1 MAYTIVKSDGQVLTT
16 IADGTLNA
24 NSTSLSL
31 PGRNYAGYGQYL
43 DTNFVHVTENFADTT
58 PPANPLRGQLW
69 FNTNANTLC
78 VCPADGTSNANAW
91 LTLAQSGSA
100 GTTTFGAVQ
109 VSGNL
114 TSNNITVTNGI
125 TADTITVRLA
135 TVTANATIANAG
147 ITNASIGTT
156 TTQTITTGGATTAGA
171 LTGTWTVTGGL
182 GGSTMLLQNGNL
194 IISNSGNFGIA
205 TDNYRYANGT
215 PISFAGT
222 YNDSNVSDYLT
233 GSNSVTRFSGAIAV
247 SSVTTANLTTG
258 ASGTAGQIT
267 GNWSLSSG
275 SRLIATYADLAER
288 YEADAVYEPGT
299 VVELG
304 GEKEVTAASELSE
317 QILGVVSNTAAYL
330 MNGAAGTDETHPAIA
345 LVGRLQVKVIGKV
358 AKHDRL
364 VSAGGGLARAA
375 TKEELT
381 LFNVVGRSL
390 SNKLDD
396 AVGTVEAVVS
406 VTK

>member
-1 MAYTIVKSDGQVLTT
+1 VKVQSKMQWC
-16 IADGTLNA
+16 
-24 NSTSLSL
+24 
-31 PGRNYAGYGQYL
+31 P
-43 DTNFVHVTENFADTT
+43 TE
-58 PPANPLRGQLW
+58 
-69 FNTNANTLC
+69 
-78 VCPADGTSNANAW
+78 
-91 LTLAQSGSA
+91 
-100 GTTTFGAVQ
+100 
-109 VSGNL
+109 
-114 TSNNITVTNGI
+114 
-125 TADTITVRLA
+125 
-135 TVTANATIANAG
+135 ANATIANASV
-147 ITNASIGTT
+147 TNAVIGTT
-156 TTQTITTGGATTAGA
+156 TTLAITAGSATTAGA

-182 GGSTMLLQNGNL
+182 GGNTMLLENGNL

-233 GSNSVTRFSGAIAV
+233 GSNSVTRFGGAIAV

-258 ASGTAGQIT
+258 ANITSGQIT

-288 YEADAVYEPGT
+288 YEADAIYEPGT

-358 AKHDRL
+358 SKHDRL
-364 VSAGGGLARAA
+364 VSAGGGLARAG